1 MILKQLNKTYIR
13 LITNAKIIEM
23 KKLLLSTFIA
33 CTAVFGL
40 NAQIQ
45 GYTVGQTVADFTVTD
60 INGNTHTLSDYT
72 NAGKW
77 VVLDFFFVDCV
88 PCQGTAP
95 IFNEL
100 HEKYGCNSA
109 DLVCISI
116 NTGQDND
123 AYVES
128 FETQHGGTFS
138 HAPAVSG
145 DGGSGSVNTA
155 FSPAAYPTFCLID
168 PNMEMKNGDI
178 WPISSVADFESAFT
192 TAGFSPTPT
201 ACAAASTEELTL
213 TDAQIFPNPSNGNVS
228 VRFNNTVSSD
238 VTIEVSN
245 LVGQVVYTTNEVATS
260 GTNTLDLNL
269 ADLNDGQYIVKIS
282 NGQAHTIAKVQLSK

>member
-1 MILKQLNKTYIR
+1 
-13 LITNAKIIEM
+13 M

-45 GYTVGQTVADFTVTD
+45 GYSVGQTVADFTVTD
-60 INGNTHTLSDYT
+60 TDGNTHTLSDYT

-77 VVLDFFFVDCV
+77 VVLDFFFVDCP

-116 NTGQDND
+116 NTGQDDD
-123 AYVES
+123 AYVQS
-128 FETQHGGTFS
+128 FEAQHGGTFS
-138 HAPAVSG
+138 HAPAASG
-145 DGGSGSVNTA
+145 DGGSGAVNTA
-155 FSPAAYPTFCLID
+155 FNPTAYPTFCLID
-168 PNMEMKNGDI
+168 PSMVLKNGDI
-178 WPISSVADFESAFT
+178 WPISSVADFESAFSA
-192 TAGFSPTPT
+192 AGFSPTPT
-201 ACAAASTEELTL
+201 ACAVASVEELTL
-213 TDAQIFPNPSNGNVS
+213 TDAQIFPNPSSGNVTI
-228 VRFNNTVSSD
+228 RFNNAVSSD

-245 LVGQVVYTTNEVATS
+245 LVGQVVYTANKTTTS
-260 GTNTLDLNL
+260 GANNFDLNL
-269 ADLNDGQYIVKIS
+269 VDLNDGQYIVKIS
-282 NGQAHTIAKVQLSK
+282 NGQAQTIAKVQLSK